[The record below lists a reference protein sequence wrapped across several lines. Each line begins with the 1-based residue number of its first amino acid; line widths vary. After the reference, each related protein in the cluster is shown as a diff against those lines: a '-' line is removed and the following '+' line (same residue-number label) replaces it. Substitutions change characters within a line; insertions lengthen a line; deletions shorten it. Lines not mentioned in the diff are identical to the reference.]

1 MDAVGLTCCLG
12 PSVPVRHT
20 GRKMRAPLTREEKS
34 GKSRSCRLKSP
45 VRWLGRRKGLW
56 EELFWGGL
64 RRGPSILR
72 VNLKPRP
79 PKERRRGDPGCPP
92 DKVAK
97 EKSKPAPLET
107 TRMRHPTLF
116 LHSICRPPAGCGE
129 GHGLPRSLR
138 PGEAHG
144 TQNARS
150 VADVRA
156 ARTEEKAG
164 HSGRDGCA
172 EEERTHP
179 CKYQRRKGRP
189 PPIYKIQITRQ
200 VERACIAPTALGAL
214 GMVYPAL
221 TGWAK
226 GCRASGAFVGW

>member
-1 MDAVGLTCCLG
+1 MERCIFI
-12 PSVPVRHT
+12 
-20 GRKMRAPLTREEKS
+20 RA
-34 GKSRSCRLKSP
+34 KSRTVSGP
-45 VRWLGRRKGLW
+45 GR
-56 EELFWGGL
+56 
-64 RRGPSILR
+64 
-72 VNLKPRP
+72 
-79 PKERRRGDPGCPP
+79 PP

-164 HSGRDGCA
+164 HSGRDDCA

-189 PPIYKIQITRQ
+189 PRFTKFKS
-200 VERACIAPTALGAL
+200 LGRSSGYVSRLRRL
-214 GMVYPAL
+214 GHW
-221 TGWAK
+221 GWFAQP
-226 GCRASGAFVGW
+226 

>member
-1 MDAVGLTCCLG
+1 VSG
-12 PSVPVRHT
+12 P
-20 GRKMRAPLTREEKS
+20 GR
-34 GKSRSCRLKSP
+34 
-45 VRWLGRRKGLW
+45 
-56 EELFWGGL
+56 
-64 RRGPSILR
+64 
-72 VNLKPRP
+72 
-79 PKERRRGDPGCPP
+79 PP

-164 HSGRDGCA
+164 HSGRDDCA

-221 TGWAK
+221 TGWAN

>member
-1 MDAVGLTCCLG
+1 MDAAGLTCCRG

-20 GRKMRAPLTREEKS
+20 GRKMRAPLAREEKS
-34 GKSRSCRLKSP
+34 GKSRACRLKSP

-64 RRGPSILR
+64 RRG
-72 VNLKPRP
+72 LKPRP
-79 PKERRRGDPGCPP
+79 PKERRRGDPGCPT

-107 TRMRHPTLF
+107 TRMRHPILF

-138 PGEAHG
+138 
-144 TQNARS
+144 S

-156 ARTEEKAG
+156 ARAEEKAG
-164 HSGRDGCA
+164 HSGRDDCA
-172 EEERTHP
+172 EEERTYP

-189 PPIYKIQITRQ
+189 PPFTKFKS
-200 VERACIAPTALGAL
+200 LGRSSGYVSRLRRL
-214 GMVYPAL
+214 GHW
-221 TGWAK
+221 GWFAQP
-226 GCRASGAFVGW
+226 